1 MFDEW
6 LSHDTYGYQ
15 KMARHLKDKRGYAW
29 AGQKLVRKLYREL
42 GIKGMKPVFKTTRGG
57 KTPYGKFP
65 YLLRDKFVRFP
76 NQVMATDITYIRTRW
91 GMMYFT
97 AVIDL
102 YSRKILSWALSDNM
116 KVDFCIGWRT
126 LKYKELFP
134 K

>member
-29 AGQKLVRKLYREL
+29 AGEKLVRKLYRGL

-97 AVIDL
+97 AVEYQATTLSIPTNWML
-102 YSRKILSWALSDNM
+102 QKALQILRL
-116 KVDFCIGWRT
+116 GRHQ
-126 LKYKELFP
+126 
-134 K
+134 